1 MGDLASFLKGIG
13 VIIALYCIAFFVFGS
28 GFFNSD
34 QEPSP
39 IAQSSLL
46 IPIDLGELASL
57 EVIPDAA
64 LNENIY
70 QTTGSLL
77 NFSAATVTPS
87 ISKPKI
93 ANSNL
98 TSTEATDNFENFNPN
113 TTAINNKKAT
123 LIEQEAKKPIF
134 KNTTKTTQTIEKPST
149 LKTTEKTQ
157 LTDNIAKTIAK
168 DNQVTQDNPS
178 NNDLPKYAFPVE
190 TFDLNQYEVDA
201 GKIKKGQVIGK
212 ILNKHNVD
220 HLQIVKLSKKSKKVH
235 DVRDIN
241 YNKRYMVLTSK
252 YADDVADFFIYE
264 PDDYNYVVYDLTG
277 ETEVSEVKRTI
288 EKRLAK
294 ASGEIKT
301 SLYQTMKDNDL
312 NPELA
317 FQISEV
323 YAWTVDFYRI
333 NSGDKFKV
341 IYEEEFINGKSVG
354 IGAIKAA
361 WFEYEDNGYYSF
373 QYEQD
378 NLFDYYDTEGSSLRK
393 QFLKAPLR
401 YNRISSRFTRKR
413 YHPVLKRNKSHLG
426 TDYAAPTGTPIH
438 SVGDGKVVEAKYGKY
453 NGRYV
458 KIRHN
463 GIYSTQ
469 YLHMSKIEK
478 DIKVGAEVKQ
488 GDVIGYV
495 GSTGLASGPHL
506 CFRFWKNGRQ
516 VDPFKQALPPSKPV
530 GEANKSDYLTVVNQ
544 WKPLLDN
551 MLINGEPIANN
562 NAGGKENSLN

>member
-1 MGDLASFLKGIG
+1 MIDLGSFFKGIG
-13 VIIALYCIAFFVFGS
+13 IIITISCLAFFFFGLDFS
-28 GFFNSD
+28 NESNDDIVVVEDSFF
-34 QEPSP
+34 Q
-39 IAQSSLL
+39 Q
-46 IPIDLGELASL
+46 IDLGELASL
-57 EVIPDAA
+57 EVIPDLA
-64 LNENIY
+64 LNETVYETAESSSSINFNSSTVLPSFSNTTNQLVENSTPSTSKAPQPKKDIEENIVKPQA
-70 QTTGSLL
+70 QTTNS
-77 NFSAATVTPS
+77 STTTPQPAIETETIPATPVKSIVQTTPS
-87 ISKPKI
+87 
-93 ANSNL
+93 SNK
-98 TSTEATDNFENFNPN
+98 T
-113 TTAINNKKAT
+113 NK
-123 LIEQEAKKPIF
+123 QV
-134 KNTTKTTQTIEKPST
+134 QT
-149 LKTTEKTQ
+149 
-157 LTDNIAKTIAK
+157 
-168 DNQVTQDNPS
+168 
-178 NNDLPKYAFPVE
+178 DLPKYAFPVE
-190 TFDLNQYEVDA
+190 TFDLLQYEIEA

-212 ILNKHNVD
+212 ILNKHHVN
-220 HLQIVKLSKKSKKVH
+220 HQQIIKLSKKSKKVH

-241 YNKRYMVLTSK
+241 YGKKYMVLTNK
-252 YADDVADFFIYE
+252 YADDVADYFIYE

-277 ETEVSEVKRTI
+277 ETEVTEVERTI
-288 EKRLAK
+288 EKRIAE

-301 SLYQTMKDNDL
+301 SLYKTMVDNDL

-361 WFEYEDNGYYSF
+361 WFEYDDTGFYSF
-373 QYEQD
+373 QYQQD

-438 SVGDGKVVEAKYGKY
+438 SVGDGKVVEARYAKY

-469 YLHMSKIEK
+469 YLHMSKIESG
-478 DIKVGAEVKQ
+478 IKVGSEVKQ

-530 GEANKSDYLTVVNQ
+530 GEANKTDYMTVVNK
-544 WKPLLDN
+544 WKPLLDQ
-551 MLINGEPIANN
+551 MLINGEPIANSSVGK
-562 NAGGKENSLN
+562 NALPSLN

>member
-1 MGDLASFLKGIG
+1 VGDLVSFLKGIG

-28 GFFNSD
+28 GFFKSD
-34 QEPSP
+34 QNAPNIIE
-39 IAQSSLL
+39 SSILS
-46 IPIDLGELASL
+46 PIDLGELASL

-64 LNENIY
+64 LNESVY
-70 QTTGSLL
+70 ETTGTPLS
-77 NFSAATVTPS
+77 FSAATVLPS
-87 ISKPKI
+87 ISKPETTNPNLSLSETTNVKNNI
-93 ANSNL
+93 ASKNNNQAALVNSN
-98 TSTEATDNFENFNPN
+98 
-113 TTAINNKKAT
+113 I
-123 LIEQEAKKPIF
+123 KKPRLEQ
-134 KNTTKTTQTIEKPST
+134 TTKTTQTAKKPTVSSP
-149 LKTTEKTQ
+149 KATEKTQ
-157 LTDNIAKTIAK
+157 LPANVVKATEKESQTTNNNLA
-168 DNQVTQDNPS
+168 NS
-178 NNDLPKYAFPVE
+178 NDLPKYAFPVE
-190 TFDLNQYEVDA
+190 TFDLNQYEVNA

-241 YNKRYMVLTSK
+241 YGKKYMVLTSK
-252 YADDVADFFIYE
+252 YSDDVADFFIYE

-301 SLYQTMKDNDL
+301 SLYKTMKDNDL

-361 WFEYEDNGYYSF
+361 WFEYDDSGFYSF

-378 NLFDYYDTEGSSLRK
+378 NLFDYYDTEGNSLRK

-438 SVGDGKVVEAKYGKY
+438 SVGDGKVVEARYGKY

-478 DIKVGAEVKQ
+478 GIKVGAEVKQ

-495 GSTGLASGPHL
+495 GATGLASGPHL

-530 GEANKSDYLTVVNQ
+530 GKANKADYLTVVNR
-544 WKPLLDN
+544 WKPLLDG

-562 NAGGKENSLN
+562 AADKETNLN